1 MGAGRTLSPPSN
13 LHMGQFLL
21 NGLTLF
27 AAEEGVRHG
36 TGNPLTTSP
45 QGFENS
51 FVGFVIYLVVLLASI
66 AVLMVLAKKGI
77 NNRVFKNK
85 ITQWFEQLFLFIEN
99 MCRSVI
105 GPHGV
110 KYVPFIFTLW
120 IVIFCGNVFALFMP
134 YSVTA
139 DLSFNLGMAVLTIAY
154 VQYEGAKMNGL
165 FGHIKHFSGPKL
177 PLAMVGITLLIFVI
191 EIVSELM
198 KNLSLS
204 LRLFGN
210 IHGGHLAIMKMN
222 ELGEKILVPF
232 GSFLLPIKLLTCV
245 VQALIFTLLSC
256 VYISL
261 VTHHEEGHDEHGS
274 EPAHAH

>member
-1 MGAGRTLSPPSN
+1 
-13 LHMGQFLL
+13 MGQFLFS
-21 NGLTLF
+21 GLTLF
-27 AAEEGVRHG
+27 AADEVPAG

-45 QGFENS
+45 TGFENS
-51 FVGFVIYLVVLLASI
+51 FLGFVLYLVVLLAII
-66 AVLMVLAKKGI
+66 AGFMFLAKRGI

-99 MCRSVI
+99 MCRSAI
-105 GPHGV
+105 GPHGE

-139 DLSFNLGMAVLTIAY
+139 DLSFNLGMALLTVGY
-154 VQYEGAKMNGL
+154 VQYEGMRINGV
-165 FGHIKHFSGPKL
+165 FGHIKHFAGPKL
-177 PLAMVGITLLIFVI
+177 PLGMIPITILIFLI
-191 EIVSELM
+191 EVVSEVM

-210 IHGGHLAIMKMN
+210 IHGGHLAITKMN
-222 ELGEKILVPF
+222 DLGNRFLIPF
-232 GSFLLPIKLLTCV
+232 GTFLLPIKLLTCV

-256 VYISL
+256 VYLSL
-261 VTHHEEGHDEHGS
+261 VTSHGEGHEEHEDHAGQ
-274 EPAHAH
+274 PAHAH